1 MTPEEKEAA
10 EGIRQA
16 KNIAEEMGIALA
28 HHTDSAKVA
37 IYASAITFAGMC
49 VSSNVSMHS
58 AVSLLMSIYKEM
70 DEKNQDGFIQ

>member
-1 MTPEEKEAA
+1 MTPEENEAA

-49 VSSNVSMHS
+49 VSNNVSMHS

-70 DEKNQDGFIQ
+70 DNYSEGTLQ